1 MIVKVDRVFAG
12 ADRHG
17 ELQGDR
23 ACEHQPL
30 SRVHGELPQGDLG
43 VRNGLDGGSHPG
55 HREVPQQLDCRAQSD
70 PRGGGGGGG
79 LREGMMRI

>member
-1 MIVKVDRVFAG
+1 M
-12 ADRHG
+12 
-17 ELQGDR
+17 
-23 ACEHQPL
+23 
-30 SRVHGELPQGDLG
+30 
-43 VRNGLDGGSHPG
+43 RNGLDGGSHPG